1 MRPTSL
7 RTPVLPALA
16 FAIAFGLTA
25 CGEDAPRGDPLK
37 GGDAPASGPAMPKN
51 PHGPGGIPTTRPDG
65 QPAMPGMG
73 MPGAAPAGAMRE
85 PSPAPFT
92 WTTPEGWKSSPP
104 SSGMRMAQFDLPT
117 AWPDGGAVQCVVFS
131 AMLGGRQGN
140 LDRWIGQVSQTD
152 GSSTKDKTKISETKV
167 GALTVTRIE
176 IRGSYADGM
185 AKVPR
190 EAGDALFLGAVI
202 GAGTG
207 DEVWTIKLAGPRA
220 AVESEMAKFDALLA
234 SIKTQ

>member
-7 RTPVLPALA
+7 RTFVLSTLIVTATA
-16 FAIAFGLTA
+16 GLTA

-37 GGDAPASGPAMPKN
+37 GGDAPASRPGMMQGN
-51 PHGPGGIPTTRPDG
+51 PHGPGGVPTTRPG
-65 QPAMPGMG
+65 QVAPGEMK
-73 MPGAAPAGAMRE
+73 E

-92 WTTPEGWKSSPP
+92 WTVPDGWKSSPP
-104 SSGMRMAQFDLPT
+104 TSGMRMAQFDLPST
-117 AWPDGGAVQCVVFS
+117 WSDGGAVQCVVFS

-140 LDRWIGQVSQTD
+140 LDRWIGQVSQAD
-152 GSSTKDKTKISETKV
+152 GSSTKDKTKISEMQV

-176 IRGSYADGM
+176 IRGSYTDGM

-190 EAGDALFLGAVI
+190 SADDAIFLGAVI

-220 AVESEMAKFDALLA
+220 AVEPEMAKFDALLA